1 MYNINNEGGS
11 GLEENENIEIL
22 RGDPKKALIKIAV
35 PMVFALLLISFNN
48 IIDRIWVAGLGTD
61 VLAAIGFVSPLFMII
76 IGMGNG
82 LGAGSNS
89 SISRFIGSKQ
99 KDDAENSA
107 LHSLLI
113 VTVVSILIPLV
124 VLPFFDDIV
133 VYMGAGSVIG
143 YARDYG
149 IPILLG
155 SFAFL
160 FNLLFSSQLRA
171 EGDMK
176 KATFVMAAVEVLNM
190 ILDPIFIYVFDLGIK
205 GAALATVV
213 ASIIPTLV
221 AVYWLFIKKNTY
233 INYNIRNFKYHSS
246 YIRDILIV
254 GIPAS
259 LEEFIISM
267 VNIILNS
274 MLVIVSGT
282 SIIAA
287 FNISFIILQLGM
299 MPCIAIGTSAIT
311 VAGVAYGAKEY
322 DKVKTTCHYGIKIS
336 LMIATIITVLIV
348 LFAPQL
354 AMLFTYN
361 QANNGLYNLIID
373 VLRIV
378 SVFLVVTP
386 VGGICAM
393 VFQGMGKGTISLLL
407 TVVRELVF
415 VVLLSYLFGIL
426 LNFGVNG
433 VLNGFIMGLIIGSAI
448 SLIVF
453 ELFIRKV
460 KNANTT

>member
-1 MYNINNEGGS
+1 M
-11 GLEENENIEIL
+11 EENENIEIL
-22 RGDPKKALIKIAV
+22 RGDPKKALIKIAI

-99 KDDAENSA
+99 KDDAGNSA

-113 VTVVSILIPLV
+113 VTVVSILIPLI

-233 INYNIRNFKYHSS
+233 INYNVRNFKYHSS

-378 SVFLVVTP
+378 SVFLIITP

-407 TVVRELVF
+407 TIVRELVF

>member
-1 MYNINNEGGS
+1 M
-11 GLEENENIEIL
+11 EENENIEIL
-22 RGDPKKALIKIAV
+22 RGDPKKALIKIAI

-99 KDDAENSA
+99 KDDAGNSA

-233 INYNIRNFKYHSS
+233 INYNVRNFKYHSS

-378 SVFLVVTP
+378 SVFLIITP

-407 TVVRELVF
+407 TIVRELVF

>member
-1 MYNINNEGGS
+1 M
-11 GLEENENIEIL
+11 EENENIEIL

-99 KDDAENSA
+99 KDDAGNSA

-113 VTVVSILIPLV
+113 VTVVSILIPLI

-133 VYMGAGSVIG
+133 VYMGAGSVMN

-322 DKVKTTCHYGIKIS
+322 DKVKITCHYGIKIS

>member
-1 MYNINNEGGS
+1 M
-11 GLEENENIEIL
+11 EENENIEIL
-22 RGDPKKALIKIAV
+22 RGDPKKALIKIAI

-99 KDDAENSA
+99 KDDAGNSA

-233 INYNIRNFKYHSS
+233 INYNVRNFKYHSS

-254 GIPAS
+254 GIPTS

-407 TVVRELVF
+407 TIVRELVF

>member
-1 MYNINNEGGS
+1 M
-11 GLEENENIEIL
+11 EENENIEIL
-22 RGDPKKALIKIAV
+22 RGDPKKALIKIAI

-99 KDDAENSA
+99 KDDAGNSA

-113 VTVVSILIPLV
+113 VMVVSILIPLF

-133 VYMGAGSVIG
+133 VYMGAGSVMN
-143 YARDYG
+143 YVRDYG

-233 INYNIRNFKYHSS
+233 INYNVRNFKYHSS
-246 YIRDILIV
+246 YIRDILTV

-433 VLNGFIMGLIIGSAI
+433 ILNGFVMGLIIGSAI

-453 ELFIRKV
+453 ELFIKKV

>member
-1 MYNINNEGGS
+1 M
-11 GLEENENIEIL
+11 EENENIEIL
-22 RGDPKKALIKIAV
+22 RGDPKKALIKIAI

-99 KDDAENSA
+99 KDDTGNSA

-113 VTVVSILIPLV
+113 VTVVSILIPLI

-133 VYMGAGSVIG
+133 VYMGAGSVMN

-190 ILDPIFIYVFDLGIK
+190 ILDPIFIYVFDLGIR

-233 INYNIRNFKYHSS
+233 INYNVRNFKYHSS
-246 YIRDILIV
+246 YIRDILTV

-407 TVVRELVF
+407 TIVRELVF

-453 ELFIRKV
+453 ELFIKKV
-460 KNANTT
+460 KNAKTT

>member
-1 MYNINNEGGS
+1 MY
-11 GLEENENIEIL
+11 LEENENIEIL
-22 RGDPKKALIKIAV
+22 RGKPEKALIKLAI
-35 PMVFALLLISFNN
+35 PMIFALLLISLNN

-76 IGMGNG
+76 IGIGNG

-99 KDDAENSA
+99 RDNASNSA

-113 VTVVSILIPLV
+113 VLVVSILIPLI

-133 VYMGAGSVIG
+133 LYMGAGSVMN

-149 IPILLG
+149 MPILLG

-190 ILDPIFIYVFDLGIK
+190 ILDPIFIYVFNLGIK
-205 GAALATVV
+205 GAALATVI

-221 AVYWLFIKKNTY
+221 AVYWLFVKKNTY
-233 INYNIRNFKYHSS
+233 LNYNIRKFKYQSG
-246 YIRDILIV
+246 YIRDILTV

-259 LEEFIISM
+259 LEEFIISV

-282 SIIAA
+282 GIIAA

-322 DKVKTTCHYGIKIS
+322 DKVKTTCHYGIRIS
-336 LMIATIITVLIV
+336 LIIASIITLLIV

-354 AMLFTYN
+354 SMLFTYN
-361 QANNGLYNLIID
+361 QADNQLYNMIVD

-378 SVFLVVTP
+378 SIFLVVTP

-393 VFQGMGKGTISLLL
+393 IFQAMGKGTISLLL
-407 TVVRELVF
+407 TFVRELIF
-415 VVLLSYLFGIL
+415 VVVLAYLFGIV

-433 VLNGFIMGLIIGSAI
+433 VLIGFIMGLVIGSAI

-453 ELFIRKV
+453 ELFIRKI
-460 KNANTT
+460 KNDNT

>member
-1 MYNINNEGGS
+1 M
-11 GLEENENIEIL
+11 EENENIEIL
-22 RGDPKKALIKIAV
+22 RGDPKKALIKIAT

-99 KDDAENSA
+99 KDDAGNSA

-113 VTVVSILIPLV
+113 VTVVSILIPLI

-133 VYMGAGSVIG
+133 VYMGAGSVMN

-233 INYNIRNFKYHSS
+233 INYNVRNFKYHSS

-378 SVFLVVTP
+378 SVFLIITP

>member
-1 MYNINNEGGS
+1 M
-11 GLEENENIEIL
+11 EENENIEIL
-22 RGDPKKALIKIAV
+22 RGDPKKALLKLAL

-76 IGMGNG
+76 VGIGNG

-89 SISRFIGSKQ
+89 AISRFIGSKQ
-99 KDDAENSA
+99 KDNAENSA
-107 LHSLLI
+107 LHSVLI
-113 VTVVSILIPLV
+113 VAIVSILIPLITI
-124 VLPFFDDIV
+124 PFFDKIV
-133 VYMGAGSVIG
+133 VYMGAGSVIN
-143 YARDYG
+143 YAKDYG
-149 IPILLG
+149 ITILLG

-190 ILDPIFIYVFDLGIK
+190 ILDPIFIYGLNLGIK
-205 GAALATVV
+205 GAALATIIS
-213 ASIIPTLV
+213 SIIPTLV
-221 AVYWLFIKKNTY
+221 AVYWLFIMKNTY
-233 INYNIRNFKYHSS
+233 LTYNVDTFKYHSS
-246 YIRDILIV
+246 YIKDILTV

-259 LEEFIISM
+259 LEEFIISL

-311 VAGVAYGAKEY
+311 VAGVAYGAREY

-336 LMIATIITVLIV
+336 LIIAAIITVLLV

-361 QANNGLYNLIID
+361 QPDGQLHNLIVQ
-373 VLRIV
+373 VLQIV
-378 SVFLVVTP
+378 SVFLVITP

-407 TVVRELVF
+407 TVVRELIF
-415 VVLLSYLFGIL
+415 VVLLAYVFGIF
-426 LNFGVNG
+426 LNYGVDG
-433 VLNGFIMGLIIGSAI
+433 VLVGFLLGLVIGSAI
-448 SLIVF
+448 SLLAF
-453 ELFIRKV
+453 ELFIKKV
-460 KNANTT
+460 EKSAITS

>member
-1 MYNINNEGGS
+1 M
-11 GLEENENIEIL
+11 EENENIEIL
-22 RGDPKKALIKIAV
+22 RGDPKKALLKLAL

-76 IGMGNG
+76 VGIGNG

-89 SISRFIGSKQ
+89 AISRFIGSKQ
-99 KDDAENSA
+99 KDNAENSA
-107 LHSLLI
+107 LHSVLI
-113 VTVVSILIPLV
+113 VAIVSILIPLITI
-124 VLPFFDDIV
+124 PFFDKIV
-133 VYMGAGSVIG
+133 VYMGAGSVIN
-143 YARDYG
+143 YAKDYG
-149 IPILLG
+149 ITILLG

-190 ILDPIFIYVFDLGIK
+190 ILDPIFIYGLNLGIK
-205 GAALATVV
+205 GAALATIIS
-213 ASIIPTLV
+213 SIIPTLV
-221 AVYWLFIKKNTY
+221 AVYWLFIMKNTY
-233 INYNIRNFKYHSS
+233 LTYNVDTFKYHSS
-246 YIRDILIV
+246 YIKDILTV

-259 LEEFIISM
+259 LEEFIISL

-311 VAGVAYGAKEY
+311 VAGVAYGAREY

-336 LMIATIITVLIV
+336 LIIAAIITVLLV

-361 QANNGLYNLIID
+361 QPDGQLHNLIVQ
-373 VLRIV
+373 VLQIV
-378 SVFLVVTP
+378 SVFLVITP

-407 TVVRELVF
+407 TVVRELIF
-415 VVLLSYLFGIL
+415 VVLLAYVFGIF
-426 LNFGVNG
+426 LNYGVDG
-433 VLNGFIMGLIIGSAI
+433 VLVGFLLGLVIGSAI
-448 SLIVF
+448 SLLAF
-453 ELFIRKV
+453 ELFIK
-460 KNANTT
+460 KIEKSAITS

>member
-1 MYNINNEGGS
+1 M
-11 GLEENENIEIL
+11 EENENIEIL

-99 KDDAENSA
+99 KDDAGNSA

-113 VTVVSILIPLV
+113 VTVVSILIPLI

-133 VYMGAGSVIG
+133 VYMGAGSVMN

>member
-1 MYNINNEGGS
+1 
-11 GLEENENIEIL
+11 
-22 RGDPKKALIKIAV
+22 
-35 PMVFALLLISFNN
+35 MVFALLLISFNN

-76 IGMGNG
+76 VGIGNG

-89 SISRFIGSKQ
+89 AISRFIGSKQ
-99 KDDAENSA
+99 KDNAENSA
-107 LHSLLI
+107 LHSVLI
-113 VTVVSILIPLV
+113 VAIVSILIPLITI
-124 VLPFFDDIV
+124 PFFDKIV
-133 VYMGAGSVIG
+133 VYMGAGSVIN
-143 YARDYG
+143 YAKDYG
-149 IPILLG
+149 ITILLG

-190 ILDPIFIYVFDLGIK
+190 ILDPIFIYGLNLGIK
-205 GAALATVV
+205 GAALATIIS
-213 ASIIPTLV
+213 SIIPTLV
-221 AVYWLFIKKNTY
+221 AVYWLFIMKNTY
-233 INYNIRNFKYHSS
+233 LTYNVDTFKYHSS
-246 YIRDILIV
+246 YIKDILTV

-259 LEEFIISM
+259 LEEFIISL

-311 VAGVAYGAKEY
+311 VAGVAYGAREY

-336 LMIATIITVLIV
+336 LIIAAIITVLLV

-361 QANNGLYNLIID
+361 QPDGQLHNLIVQ
-373 VLRIV
+373 VLQIV
-378 SVFLVVTP
+378 SVFLVITP

-407 TVVRELVF
+407 TVVRELIF
-415 VVLLSYLFGIL
+415 VVLLAYVFGIF
-426 LNFGVNG
+426 LNYGVDG
-433 VLNGFIMGLIIGSAI
+433 VLVGFLLGLVIGSAI
-448 SLIVF
+448 SLLAF
-453 ELFIRKV
+453 ELFIKKV
-460 KNANTT
+460 EKSAITS

>member
-1 MYNINNEGGS
+1 M
-11 GLEENENIEIL
+11 EENENIEIL
-22 RGDPKKALIKIAV
+22 RGDPKKALIKIAI

-99 KDDAENSA
+99 KDDAGNSA

-233 INYNIRNFKYHSS
+233 INYNVRNFKYHSS
-246 YIRDILIV
+246 YIRDILTV

-378 SVFLVVTP
+378 SVFLIITP

-407 TVVRELVF
+407 TIVRELVF

>member
-1 MYNINNEGGS
+1 M
-11 GLEENENIEIL
+11 EENENIEIL
-22 RGDPKKALIKIAV
+22 RGDPKKALIKIAI

-99 KDDAENSA
+99 KDDAGNSA

-113 VTVVSILIPLV
+113 VTVVSILIPLI

-133 VYMGAGSVIG
+133 VYMGAGSVMN

-233 INYNIRNFKYHSS
+233 INYNVRNFKYHSS
-246 YIRDILIV
+246 YIRDILTV

-361 QANNGLYNLIID
+361 QANSGLYNLIID

-426 LNFGVNG
+426 LNYGVNG

-453 ELFIRKV
+453 ELFIKKV

>member
-22 RGDPKKALIKIAV
+22 RGNPKKALIKIAI

-113 VTVVSILIPLV
+113 VTVISILIPLI

-233 INYNIRNFKYHSS
+233 INYNVRNFKYHSS
-246 YIRDILIV
+246 YIRDILTV

-373 VLRIV
+373 VLHIV
-378 SVFLVVTP
+378 SVFLIITP

-407 TVVRELVF
+407 TIVRELVF

>member
-1 MYNINNEGGS
+1 M
-11 GLEENENIEIL
+11 EENENIEIL
-22 RGDPKKALIKIAV
+22 RGDPKKALIKIAI

-99 KDDAENSA
+99 KDDAGNSA

-113 VTVVSILIPLV
+113 VTVVSILIPLI

-133 VYMGAGSVIG
+133 VYMGAGSVMN

-190 ILDPIFIYVFDLGIK
+190 ILDPIFIYVFDLGIR

-233 INYNIRNFKYHSS
+233 INYNVRNFKYHSS
-246 YIRDILIV
+246 YIRDILTV

-386 VGGICAM
+386 IGGICAM

>member
-1 MYNINNEGGS
+1 
-11 GLEENENIEIL
+11 
-22 RGDPKKALIKIAV
+22 
-35 PMVFALLLISFNN
+35 MVFALLLISFNN

-99 KDDAENSA
+99 KDDAGNSA

-113 VTVVSILIPLV
+113 VTVVSILIPLI

-133 VYMGAGSVIG
+133 VYMGAGSVMN

-233 INYNIRNFKYHSS
+233 INYNVRNFKYHSS
-246 YIRDILIV
+246 YIRDILTV

-361 QANNGLYNLIID
+361 QANSGLYNLIID

-426 LNFGVNG
+426 LNYGVNG

-453 ELFIRKV
+453 ELFIKKV